1 MDIIRATKKGSYKSV
16 KKILEEDP
24 RKIDTVDRHGYTAL
38 MISSEDGNQRIVNLL
53 LSRGANPRIKSKDS
67 DTALSLASYSGHVS
81 IIKELLDGGAR
92 IDSKDSDGDSPLII
106 ASNNGHLKAV
116 KLLLKE
122 GANPLLKNS
131 DSKTAFD
138 VTDSDSIKKLLAQ
151 AIGAKPLIAMLSK
164 NKRSKYI
171 QLPKDIVRE
180 LHKYL

>member
-38 MISSEDGNQRIVNLL
+38 MIASEDGNQRIVNLL
-53 LSRGANPRIKSKDS
+53 LSRGANPRIKSK
-67 DTALSLASYSGHVS
+67 
-81 IIKELLDGGAR
+81 
-92 IDSKDSDGDSPLII
+92 
-106 ASNNGHLKAV
+106 
-116 KLLLKE
+116 
-122 GANPLLKNS
+122 